1 MLPIS
6 GLLLLL
12 LLELETELLEFEL
25 LLLVDI
31 VICAVLLEFV

>member
-12 LLELETELLEFEL
+12 LLELEAELLEFEL

>member
-12 LLELETELLEFEL
+12 LLELEVELLEFWL

>member
-12 LLELETELLEFEL
+12 LLELEAELLEFVL

>member
-12 LLELETELLEFEL
+12 LLELEAELLEFWL